1 MKNEKRFKGGNKMT
15 EEFETE
21 KWKIFFKEN
30 PDKIDESYI
39 ELIFRLRKGLNQIGS
54 IPEKDLQELKK
65 DLQDLGKWRKF
76 KELKKDLED

>member
-1 MKNEKRFKGGNKMT
+1 MT

-39 ELIFRLRKGLNQIGS
+39 QLVFRLRKGLNQIGP

-65 DLQDLGKWRKF
+65 DLQDLGKWRRF
-76 KELKKDLED
+76 RELKKDLED